1 MANIGINEVK
11 KFLRD
16 NPEFGAAFHDYFE
29 TRREELIAVPWVS
42 HKPDMNKKWQMIAA
56 FIQDEILNEFG
67 LKSVSRQMSSR
78 DNV

>member
-1 MANIGINEVK
+1 MAKIGINEVK

-42 HKPDMNKKWQMIAA
+42 HKPEMNKKCQMIAS

>member
-1 MANIGINEVK
+1 MAKTGINDVK

-29 TRREELIAVPWVS
+29 TRREELIAVPWIA
-42 HKPDMNKKWQMIAA
+42 KKLGMNKESAICAA

-67 LKSVSRQMSSR
+67 LKAVSRQMSSR
-78 DNV
+78 DIA

>member
-1 MANIGINEVK
+1 MAKTGINDVK

-42 HKPDMNKKWQMIAA
+42 HNPDMNKKCQMIAA

-67 LKSVSRQMSSR
+67 LKAVSRQMSVR
-78 DNV
+78 DNA

>member
-1 MANIGINEVK
+1 MAKTGINDVK

-42 HKPDMNKKWQMIAA
+42 HNPDMNKKCQMIAA

-67 LKSVSRQMSSR
+67 LKAVSRQMSSR
-78 DNV
+78 DNA

>member
-1 MANIGINEVK
+1 MAKGINDVK

-29 TRREELIAVPWVS
+29 TRREELISIPWVQ
-42 HKPDMNKKWQMIAA
+42 KKLGMNKESAIIAA

-67 LKSVSRQMSSR
+67 LKPVSRQMSVR
-78 DNV
+78 DNA

>member
-42 HKPDMNKKWQMIAA
+42 HKPEMNKKCQMIAS